1 MYIVSFSSLFSLE
14 SRCLPEFKANLVKSM
29 NESIKEEK
37 MKIDKKQSINQ
48 RKQERVSTIKS
59 NGSLEVPD
67 FDFHIISSGGNDSIL
82 AIKPDC
88 GDEVFM
94 GVLNFL
100 FLFSEVQV
108 PDPDGF
114 IVRGRVQILAIG
126 VDGETAYP
134 VVVASESC

>member
-1 MYIVSFSSLFSLE
+1 
-14 SRCLPEFKANLVKSM
+14 M

-37 MKIDKKQSINQ
+37 MKIYKKQSINQ

-67 FDFHIISSGGNDSIL
+67 LNFHIISSGGNDSIL